1 MSSTQK
7 RPRWAFCFIR
17 RKFFVRDRMSCF
29 FYNFYCGCPR
39 IGFCWRRACPS
50 CRGGHL
56 LSLRGESKQRLAKGH
71 LWNPFGE
78 QVLERTAE
86 SYGKGAPMK
95 MPTLRVSSGNQSC
108 CPVCRRAFSERSRW
122 LAEDDPTIV
131 LIYTVSKWCFT
142 ARRLLVPFCGHS
154 SFSYVLA
161 SRAGRACA

>member
-1 MSSTQK
+1 MIDGRSFYISMIL
-7 RPRWAFCFIR
+7 REIVFS
-17 RKFFVRDRMSCF
+17 VSCLTWK
-29 FYNFYCGCPR
+29 
-39 IGFCWRRACPS
+39 FCWRSACPS

-71 LWNPFGE
+71 LWNPFWG
-78 QVLERTAE
+78 TIPDGGNE
-86 SYGKGAPMK
+86 SYRKGAPMK